1 MSIHCKN
8 FFLLKKKKKKKRQ
21 IEITMNIAILKY
33 LYDR

>member
-8 FFLLKKKKKKKRQ
+8 FFIKKKKKKKRK

-33 LYDR
+33 LYNR